1 MIFQGARLHIA
12 AKAMSSIHAD
22 TGLRGGIRKNFQNS
36 ITTIGESLGDA
47 ILREI
52 LPL

>member
-1 MIFQGARLHIA
+1 MIFQGAWLHIA
-12 AKAMSSIHAD
+12 AKAMSSILAD
-22 TGLRGGIRKNFQNS
+22 AGLQGGIRKNFQNS
-36 ITTIGESLGDA
+36 RTTIGESLVDA